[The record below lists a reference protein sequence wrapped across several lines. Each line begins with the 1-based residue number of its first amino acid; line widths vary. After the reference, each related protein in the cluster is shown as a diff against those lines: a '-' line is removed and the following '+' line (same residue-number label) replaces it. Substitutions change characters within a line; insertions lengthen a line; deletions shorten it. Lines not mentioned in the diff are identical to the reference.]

1 MRRRKNT
8 DGFVMLEVMT
18 VMMIV
23 LLLVSTL
30 YGIAGMKHRRA
41 LVKMQE
47 EEAYYA
53 AIAAVRMMAKEVIE
67 EEPEEGTASY
77 MLTKGSGMHKK
88 TASIEFATESEG
100 ELIRIPVT
108 VWSERQGEELI
119 LGAESGK
126 EPVSRTVTLRL
137 VKEIEVLDLPE
148 ENTWIEATA
157 SNSVNRTVSRWVPV
171 SYGM

>member
-119 LGAESGK
+119 LGAEDEVAEEEGVVLGAEDTLIPKTGDNNHMTFGFGGMLAALAGMFMLRKKK
-126 EPVSRTVTLRL
+126 E
-137 VKEIEVLDLPE
+137 
-148 ENTWIEATA
+148 N
-157 SNSVNRTVSRWVPV
+157 
-171 SYGM
+171 